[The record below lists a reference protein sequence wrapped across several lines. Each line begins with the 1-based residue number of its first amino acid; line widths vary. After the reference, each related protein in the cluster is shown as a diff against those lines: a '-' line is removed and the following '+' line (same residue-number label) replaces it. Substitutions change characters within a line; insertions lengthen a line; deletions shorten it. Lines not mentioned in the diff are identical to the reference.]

1 MNMIDVIRRR
11 MMMGAAGAKDFVLIE
26 ATQNA
31 ITARIL
37 QDSYNAG
44 WIASPDRLMMSEAP
58 NILTIDTSNLAAS
71 CYVNTDFS
79 WFQYLENVEIINTYS
94 YGCSSAFVLVPPA
107 AVTTTHI
114 LGIRRIKNSKIV
126 LLQRTPCPI
135 FPSNPATPYNHN
147 YLYRNIENTG
157 SIYYVPDDSYEGWLP
172 YIEAAV
178 NCPSWMGNTGITLHR
193 ISELSALELSKI
205 KIPY

>member
-1 MNMIDVIRRR
+1 
-11 MMMGAAGAKDFVLIE
+11 MGAVGEKDLVLVE

-44 WIASPDRLMMSEAP
+44 WIASPDRLMMSETP

-79 WFQYLENVEIINTYS
+79 WFQYLENVEIISTYS

-135 FPSNPATPYNHN
+135 FSSNPATPYNHN
-147 YLYRNIENTG
+147 YLYRNIENTN
-157 SIYYVPDDSYEGWLP
+157 STYYVPDESYEDWLP
-172 YIEAAV
+172 YVEAAV
-178 NCPSWMGNTGITLHR
+178 NCPSWAANTGITCAR
-193 ISELSALELSKI
+193 ISELTAEEQARI
-205 KIPY
+205 KISY

>member
-1 MNMIDVIRRR
+1 
-11 MMMGAAGAKDFVLIE
+11 MMMGAAGEKDLVLVE

-58 NILTIDTSNLAAS
+58 NILTI
-71 CYVNTDFS
+71 NTKDLNGVSFANNDFS
-79 WFQYLENVEIINTYS
+79 WFQYLENVEIISTYS
-94 YGCSSAFVLVPPA
+94 YVCRYAFVLVPPV

-114 LGIRRIKNSKIV
+114 LGIRRLKSSKIV

-135 FPSNPATPYNHN
+135 FPSDPITPYNHASA
-147 YLYRNIENTG
+147 YRDIENTN
-157 SIYYVPDDSYEGWLP
+157 STYYVPDESYEDWLP
-172 YIEAAV
+172 YVEAAV
-178 NCPSWMGNTGITLHR
+178 NCPSWAGNTGITCAR
-193 ISELSALELSKI
+193 ISELTAVEQARI
-205 KIPY
+205 KISY

>member
-1 MNMIDVIRRR
+1 MIGLNRRR
-11 MMMGAAGAKDFVLIE
+11 GLMGGAGERDIVIAV

-31 ITARIL
+31 MTARIL

-44 WIASPDRLMMSEAP
+44 WIASPDRLMLSEAK
-58 NILTIDTSNLAAS
+58 NILTIDTNGLTAS
-71 CYVNTDFS
+71 SFISSANDFS

-94 YGCSSAFVLVPPA
+94 YIYRYVFALIPPN

-114 LGIRRIKNSKIV
+114 LGIRRFQLSKIV

-135 FPSNPATPYNHN
+135 FPSSPVTPYNHGN
-147 YLYRNIENTG
+147 FGRNIENTN
-157 SIYYVPDDSYEGWLP
+157 STYYVPDDSYEGWLP

-178 NCPSWMGNTGITLHR
+178 NCLSWMHNTGITCAR
-193 ISELSALELSKI
+193 ISDLTAEEQARI

>member
-1 MNMIDVIRRR
+1 MIGLNRRR
-11 MMMGAAGAKDFVLIE
+11 GLMGGVDERDIVIAV

-44 WIASPDRLMMSEAP
+44 WIASPDRLMLSEAP
-58 NILTIDTSNLAAS
+58 NILTIDTTDLTAS
-71 CYVNTDFS
+71 SYGSEHNNFS
-79 WFQYLENVEIINTYS
+79 WFQYLENVEIISTYS
-94 YGCSSAFVLVPPA
+94 YGCSSAFVLVPPL

-114 LGIRRIKNSKIV
+114 LGLRRIKSSKFV

-135 FPSNPATPYNHN
+135 FPSNPITPYNHASS
-147 YLYRNIENTG
+147 YRNIENTN
-157 SIYYVPDDSYEGWLP
+157 STYYVPDESYEDWLP
-172 YIEAAV
+172 YVEAAV
-178 NCPSWMGNTGITLHR
+178 NCPSWAANTGITCAR
-193 ISELSALELSKI
+193 ISDLTAEEQARI

>member
-1 MNMIDVIRRR
+1 MIGLNRRR
-11 MMMGAAGAKDFVLIE
+11 GLMGGAGERDIVIAV

-31 ITARIL
+31 MTARIL

-58 NILTIDTSNLAAS
+58 NILTIDTSGLTSLSLNVD
-71 CYVNTDFS
+71 VNDFG

-94 YGCSSAFVLVPPA
+94 YEYRYVFALIPPN

-114 LGIRRIKNSKIV
+114 LGIRRFQSSKIV

-135 FPSNPATPYNHN
+135 FPSNQVTPYTHS
-147 YLYRNIENTG
+147 YYSKNIENKNST
-157 SIYYVPDDSYEGWLP
+157 YYVPDDSYNDWLP
-172 YIEAAV
+172 YVEAAAY
-178 NCPSWMGNTGITLHR
+178 CQSWMGNDGITCAR
-193 ISELSALELSKI
+193 ISDLTAEEQARI